1 MEGYE
6 IRIPG
11 RRFLPVQTND
21 RPVIRVSADAYNAI
35 VEIGNESTLSI
46 KEIASI
52 LILEASKH
60 VVYDRQEV

>member
-11 RRFLPVQTND
+11 RNLLPAKTND

-60 VVYDRQEV
+60 VVYDR

>member
-11 RRFLPVQTND
+11 RNLLPVKTND
-21 RPVIRVSADAYNAI
+21 RPVVRVSADAYNAI

-60 VVYDRQEV
+60 VVYDR